1 MVSSSLAIIIIRI
14 LGNYVVDETNQPEDK
29 NDDKEKYRIDHP
41 DEDLPEIYL
50 PSFLILFPRLGLGDR
65 SLSESV
71 YVGLHQGVHE
81 GFEETEDQ
89 PAVDH
94 LDVGGVGEIRV
105 HTKRQGILTL
115 QVIEIFS

>member
-1 MVSSSLAIIIIRI
+1 MI
-14 LGNYVVDETNQPEDK
+14 LEKQIVQEANQPED
-29 NDDKEKYRIDHP
+29 DDKEDKEHGIDHP

-94 LDVGGVGEIRV
+94 LDVGGVGEIGV
-105 HTKRQGILTL
+105 HTTKTRNIDFEGY
-115 QVIEIFS
+115 

>member
-1 MVSSSLAIIIIRI
+1 MHNIFCRI
-14 LGNYVVDETNQPEDK
+14 LENYIVDKTNQPEDK
-29 NDDKEKYRIDHP
+29 DKDKEKHRIDDP
-41 DEDLPEIYL
+41 DEGLAEMNLPV
-50 PSFLILFPRLGLGDR
+50 SLILGPCLGLGDW

-94 LDVGGVGEIRV
+94 LDVGGVG
-105 HTKRQGILTL
+105 
-115 QVIEIFS
+115 